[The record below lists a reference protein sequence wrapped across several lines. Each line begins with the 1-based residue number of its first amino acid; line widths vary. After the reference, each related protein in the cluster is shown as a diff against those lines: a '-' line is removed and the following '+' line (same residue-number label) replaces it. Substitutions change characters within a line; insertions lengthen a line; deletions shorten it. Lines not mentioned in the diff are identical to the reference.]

1 MLRVT
6 YFSYSFQVA
15 RAEYLSGRSALH
27 FAAMNGHVRCIR
39 LVVADFVPSA
49 PFDSINVVPG
59 GEKTYASN
67 IKSKYDQRY
76 PYFSN
81 RFMFIFQLSL
91 VRLQGYAQ
99 GVEYSKKL
107 PKLLT
112 VSYCTAHRLSLGK
125 ADGWRVGEGF
135 I

>member
-1 MLRVT
+1 
-6 YFSYSFQVA
+6 
-15 RAEYLSGRSALH
+15 
-27 FAAMNGHVRCIR
+27 MNGHVRCIR

-49 PFDSINVVPG
+49 PLDSINVVPG

-67 IKSKYDQRY
+67 IKSKYGQRY

-107 PKLLT
+107 PNLLP
-112 VSYCTAHRLSLGK
+112 VSYSTAHRWSLGK